1 MNYPIGD
8 PSFDAAKG
16 SLAQAL
22 VWYRRAAEQGDT
34 RAQVALRSAYAQG
47 IGVVQDYIEADKW
60 FNIAAS
66 RAKSADE
73 LLDIA
78 RHHNKLA
85 RVMTSSQIAEA
96 QKLAREWRAAP
107 ER

>member
-16 SLAQAL
+16 NIAQAL
-22 VWYRRAAEQGDT
+22 VWY
-34 RAQVALRSAYAQG
+34 
-47 IGVVQDYIEADKW
+47 
-60 FNIAAS
+60 
-66 RAKSADE
+66 E